1 MKFSN
6 VLGFLAIG
14 AVSAA
19 PAEDRS
25 ALDLTHIEAKTNH
38 LEARANLP
46 GLNAVQSKYARA
58 IIAKA
63 KADGVGAHGCQAGI
77 ATALV
82 EVSLSPRYAR
92 TSLFL
97 FLASLDVTV
106 EFPRHFCILAPLDV
120 TVKLQLSL
128 YPHLTPLLASLV
140 VQ

>member
-14 AVSAA
+14 AVAAA

-25 ALDLTHIEAKTNH
+25 ALDLTHVEAKTNN

-46 GLNAVQSKYARA
+46 GLNALQSKYARA

-82 EVSLSPRYAR
+82 EVSFVSFFFSSLRSMPQFDNHFTLYPRFAR
-92 TSLFL
+92 CHNWVTTSLCI
-97 FLASLDVTV
+97 LASLEV
-106 EFPRHFCILAPLDV
+106 
-120 TVKLQLSL
+120 
-128 YPHLTPLLASLV
+128 
-140 VQ
+140 